1 MKKFKD
7 IDLTTIPEPVADI
20 LKALIPEN
28 ADVEFDFSEQ
38 GFGFLSAV
46 VSSDD
51 VKDSCSFMGCED
63 CYDCPLDR
71 MEAMSQRVAAHSE
84 ICNYLNGLYAAK
96 NADYGNSFG
105 DTYADLGIV
114 SAITRITDKINR
126 LKSLCQPGVKAQITD
141 ESIRDTLLD
150 LANYAIMTVV
160 EMDAQKGGK

>member
-1 MKKFKD
+1 MAKFKD
-7 IDLTTIPEPVADI
+7 LDLNNVPEDVAAI
-20 LKALIPEN
+20 LRAIVPEN

-46 VSSDD
+46 VSADD
-51 VKDSCSFMGCED
+51 VKDDCSGLGCENCD
-63 CYDCPLDR
+63 NCPIDQV
-71 MEAMSQRVAAHSE
+71 ADISHRVAAHSE

-114 SAITRITDKINR
+114 SAVTRITDKTNR
-126 LKSLCQPGVKAQITD
+126 LKSLCKPGAKAQITD